1 MQGPCPCPGCS
12 LFPPEDSPAHPGDV
26 TYQAGRAA
34 ESWCCKLCPQGKVCW
49 LRSCLLPVKIRLG
62 RVRRVNGASVPG
74 SRPCG
79 PFPCGRGARAWCSV
93 RSGPRAGGGT
103 GAPLTLCRPARVL
116 GVSQWACGPA
126 LRLPS
131 TLGPGLR
138 CRLKVQP
145 RQTQLAWSCH
155 FNLAGVTSASASP
168 VARGRWGRWGPRQR
182 GDGRGGGAPGAPR
195 GCGPGS
201 GPGRPSAAWREACV

>member
-1 MQGPCPCPGCS
+1 MS
-12 LFPPEDSPAHPGDV
+12 S
-26 TYQAGRAA
+26 
-34 ESWCCKLCPQGKVCW
+34 
-49 LRSCLLPVKIRLG
+49 
-62 RVRRVNGASVPG
+62 G
-74 SRPCG
+74 S
-79 PFPCGRGARAWCSV
+79 
-93 RSGPRAGGGT
+93 RSGPAAR
-103 GAPLTLCRPARVL
+103 PCRP
-116 GVSQWACGPA
+116 
-126 LRLPS
+126 RLPS

-138 CRLKVQP
+138 CRLKVEP

-201 GPGRPSAAWREACV
+201 GPGAGRGGPLPRGGKPASELPPAVAPLLPVLEWAAGGAGRGRAHRHRWERAQACGRASLTGGRSERTLGHPPGWKLPGAQGGGPHQG